1 MTRVSVP
8 ARTRRWARRIAG
20 ATPAGRDRG
29 IDGLRALAIGGVVLG
44 HWLIAVQA
52 PDAGGALRNASPL
65 RDLPYLAPVSW
76 VLQTLAVFFLVG
88 GYTAT
93 LGRDRSRH
101 RPYGEWLA
109 ARLRRLGRPVV
120 AVTAAWGAALAVL
133 ALAGVPAGT
142 LRTCAVLIVQPLWF
156 IGVYLVATALTPLML
171 ALDRPLGPAA
181 PLTSA
186 AVVAAVDALRY
197 GPWADA
203 MPAWLGV
210 MNIMPGWLFG
220 YQLGVAW
227 ARGRLR
233 TSTAAYLA
241 AAGVALFAVLVGGL
255 GYPASMVGVPG
266 AGRSNSSPPSL
277 LVVALAAVQCGLAV
291 PLRARLAAWL
301 RRPLAWAVVVVA
313 NLTAMT
319 VFCWHLTAVLLTS
332 LTTYALAGPLP
343 GLHITPAGPSWII
356 ERVLWL
362 PAFAALLAGLVYAA
376 RRLESPWP
384 AGHHAAKTLTTCAAT
399 GFAAYA
405 LTVL

>member
-1 MTRVSVP
+1 MTREGAP
-8 ARTRRWARRIAG
+8 GWARRIAG

-44 HWLIAVQA
+44 HWLIAVQV

-93 LGRDRSRH
+93 LGRTRDPH

-109 ARLRRLGRPVV
+109 ARVRRLGRPVV
-120 AVTAAWGAALAVL
+120 AVTAVWGVVLGVL
-133 ALAGVPAGT
+133 ALAGVAAGT

-156 IGVYLVATALTPLML
+156 IGVYLVATALTPLVL
-171 ALDRPLGPAA
+171 ALDRRLGLAA

-186 AVVAAVDALRY
+186 IVVAAGDALRY
-197 GPWADA
+197 GPWAHA
-203 MPAWLGV
+203 MPAWFGLV
-210 MNIMPGWLFG
+210 NIVPGWLFG

-233 TSTAAYLA
+233 TSTAAVLA
-241 AAGVALFAVLVGGL
+241 VSGAALFALLIGRL

-266 AGRSNSSPPSL
+266 AVRSNSNPPSL

-301 RRPLAWAVVVVA
+301 RHPLAWALVVVA
-313 NLTAMT
+313 NLAAMT
-319 VFCWHLTAVLLTS
+319 IFCWHLTAVLLTS
-332 LTTYALAGPLP
+332 LTAYALAGPLP
-343 GLHITPAGPSWII
+343 GLHTTPAGSSWLIG
-356 ERVLWL
+356 RALWL
-362 PAFAALLAGLVYAA
+362 PAFAVLLAGLVYAA

-384 AGHHAAKTLTTCAAT
+384 TGHHAAKALTACAAT
-399 GFAAYA
+399 AFATYA